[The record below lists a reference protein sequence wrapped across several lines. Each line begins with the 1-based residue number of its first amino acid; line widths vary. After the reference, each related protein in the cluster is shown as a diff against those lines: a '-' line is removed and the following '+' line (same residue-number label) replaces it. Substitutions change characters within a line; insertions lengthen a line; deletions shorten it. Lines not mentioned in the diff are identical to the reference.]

1 MIFSHIET
9 KTETLLRQFKLL
21 SPGFNVNKLAEKV
34 GVQVEGKSMNDD
46 VSGLLVIKN
55 DKAYIIY
62 NSDQSIKRRRF
73 TIAHELG
80 HFYLHSKNKPLFVD
94 KSKEIMYR
102 NSDSSTGEIMK
113 EREANAFAAAL
124 LMPRCLIEEHINES
138 KDFEGVGSLAKKFNV
153 STQAMSFRLSNLGFE
168 FGMY

>member
-1 MIFSHIET
+1 MIFSHIEE
-9 KTETLLRQFKLL
+9 KTETLLRQFNLL
-21 SPGFNVNKLAEKV
+21 SPGFSVNKLAEKL

-62 NSDQSIKRRRF
+62 NSDQSFKRKRF

-80 HFYLHSKNKPLFVD
+80 HFFLHSKSKPLFVD
-94 KSKEIMYR
+94 KSKEVMYR

-124 LMPRCLIEEHINES
+124 LMPRCLIKEHISNFE
-138 KDFEGVGSLAKKFNV
+138 DFEVVNSLAKKFNV
-153 STQAMSFRLSNLGFE
+153 STQAMSFRLSNLGYE
-168 FGMY
+168 FGMF